1 MTTSLESNLCN
12 ANLYFYIV
20 KEKTYTSK
28 QKKSLLLSTNS
39 YTVKYF

>member
-28 QKKSLLLSTNS
+28 QKKVYYYQLIHIQ
-39 YTVKYF
+39 